1 MTIEIMKIQDYNEIY
16 DLWVQTEGIT
26 LRSIDDSEDGIHKF
40 LKRNPGNSFVCR
52 INNEIVGT
60 ILCGH
65 DGRKGFIYHTVV
77 KKEYRN
83 KGIGKKL
90 VSSSIDSL
98 RQEDITKVA
107 VLINEN
113 NELGNRFWESGG
125 FLLDNDLIYRLLP
138 LNANNT

>member
-1 MTIEIMKIQDYNEIY
+1 MIIEIMKIQDYNEIY

-26 LRSIDDSEDGIHKF
+26 LRSIDDSENGIDRF
-40 LKRNPGNSFVCR
+40 LKRNPANSFVCR
-52 INNEIVGT
+52 INNEMVGT

-77 KKEYRN
+77 NKEYRN
-83 KGIGKKL
+83 MGIGKKL

-107 VLINEN
+107 VLINSN
-113 NELGNRFWESGG
+113 NDLGNRFWELEG
-125 FLLDNDLIYRLLP
+125 FSFEKDLIYRLFP
-138 LNANNT
+138 LDENNQ